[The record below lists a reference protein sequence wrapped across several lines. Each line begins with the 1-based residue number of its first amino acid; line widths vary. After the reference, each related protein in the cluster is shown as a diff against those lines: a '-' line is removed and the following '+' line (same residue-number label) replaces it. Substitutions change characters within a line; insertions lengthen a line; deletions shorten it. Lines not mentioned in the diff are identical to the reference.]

1 LWPEGASHFAHEN
14 VNIREPFYKFYM
26 KKLTG
31 LFLGITLI
39 AVVILV
45 PTQIADRLAPGLFPV
60 DIT

>member
-1 LWPEGASHFAHEN
+1 
-14 VNIREPFYKFYM
+14 M